1 MALPKLSK
9 SKPAR
14 DMSGKLDTIVD
25 DYIEEYDS
33 AKAGWSTFSRALKQS
48 VPGKAQLRKLFLDS
62 LGELRILCVAFDD
75 TVTEKRIDKFL
86 KAYE

>member
-48 VPGKAQLRKLFLDS
+48 VPGKAQIRKMFLDN
-62 LGELRILCVAFDD
+62 LGELRTLCDAFDD
-75 TVTEKRIDKFL
+75 HATMKRIDKLL